1 MAWLTD
7 RWLEL
12 IDEFRLIEEWFSAGA
27 GDQLAARYDTAI
39 SVLESGDVDA
49 WMADA
54 ANAGIAEDKADHFR
68 HHWLG
73 GAMFPWVDNDRMI
86 TRMQDGFLAA
96 LTDGRELG
104 LPLSIA
110 WVAIDSTDPG
120 FFDVGHVAG
129 VNAVTVVIA
138 SPRPQPLELQA

>member
-12 IDEFRLIEEWFSAGA
+12 IDEFRRLEEWFSLGA
-27 GDQLAARYDTAI
+27 GDDLAARYDTAI
-39 SVLESGDVDA
+39 GALESGDVDA
-49 WMADA
+49 WMSDA
-54 ANAGIAEDKADHFR
+54 ANAGITEGAAEHFR
-68 HHWLG
+68 EHWLG
-73 GAMFPWVDNDRMI
+73 GALFPWVDNDRVL
-86 TRMQDGFLAA
+86 TRMQEGFLAA
-96 LTDGRELG
+96 LNDGRELG

-129 VNAVTVVIA
+129 VNAVTVIIA
-138 SPRPQPLELQA
+138 SPRPQPVPAQ